1 MVNLMLL
8 ENLPDSLYGLP
19 DIEVVLKSRSSSIV
33 FKSLSE
39 SLVNKRMYLSCSAV
53 LLVMKGS
60 QEILNYEGSSF
71 IVEENEMVFLPKD
84 LYVVSDFITD
94 GGGFDAYV
102 FFIDNSIFDKFLLM
116 HPVEKSEEKLKNRIL
131 KIAVSEQIKSYLK
144 SLDEVYKKSGSN
156 HALLEVKILEFLL
169 LLVIQEGTRE
179 FISSLIS
186 PVEKRSIKRFMED
199 NYLNNLKVSDYALL
213 TGRSVSTFNRD
224 FKRLYGITPKKWLI
238 SRRLHKSHELLCSTS
253 LNVSEVSMEV
263 GYENVS
269 VVA

>member
-1 MVNLMLL
+1 MLL